1 MTFMERLKEL
11 RLEKELTQRALAKV
25 LNVSPN
31 CICEWE
37 KGRSEPSIES
47 LKILAS
53 CLECTIDY
61 LLGFSDDIGS
71 VSMARHTV
79 NQSLNDEEVELLRT
93 MRTLS
98 KSLHFLT
105 LFSLILTKLRKNF
118 LYFLH
123 KSIDYF

>member
-98 KSLHFLT
+98 KSLQERAKVY
-105 LFSLILTKLRKNF
+105 IRKLSELND
-118 LYFLH
+118 LEM
-123 KSIDYF
+123 